1 MTTLLRPHTK
11 CTVCERVVKL
21 QAYRNCSHRHD
32 PLTTLYPDTRREHHP
47 AAALHACELR
57 PRQCP
62 RRFHALQHLGL
73 ERVSLLE
80 QLVHTLR
87 IRTLDIGQSLQIS
100 RLLAR
105 PRSQSLE
112 CECHRTHALAFP
124 LNLFLQCAR
133 RFPAGCLLAAGLRF
147 HLRVFRSRLLL
158 VLGQLLLVSYPL
170 TQLHRRHLLAHSS
183 LRLRLILLGFLFG
196 GHSRSLPPIGHSY
209 SSRRAGCLKQ
219 ARPVR

>member
-32 PLTTLYPDTRREHHP
+32 PLTTLYPDTRREHYP

-62 RRFHALQHLGL
+62 RRLP
-73 ERVSLLE
+73 RPSPP
-80 QLVHTLR
+80 R
-87 IRTLDIGQSLQIS
+87 PRTRFLARATRPHSPNPHVG
-100 RLLAR
+100 LLAR
-105 PRSQSLE
+105 LRSQSLE

-158 VLGQLLLVSYPL
+158 VLGQLLLGSYPL

-196 GHSRSLPPIGHSY
+196 GHSRSLPPIGHS
-209 SSRRAGCLKQ
+209 
-219 ARPVR
+219 

>member
-32 PLTTLYPDTRREHHP
+32 PLTTLYPDTRREHYP

-62 RRFHALQHLGL
+62 RRLP
-73 ERVSLLE
+73 RPSPP
-80 QLVHTLR
+80 R
-87 IRTLDIGQSLQIS
+87 PRTRFLARATRPHSPNPHVG
-100 RLLAR
+100 LLAR
-105 PRSQSLE
+105 LRSQSLE

-147 HLRVFRSRLLL
+147 HLRLFGAVFFLGVTHLPSFL
-158 VLGQLLLVSYPL
+158 V
-170 TQLHRRHLLAHSS
+170 HRRHLLAHSS
-183 LRLRLILLGFLFG
+183 LRLRLILLGFFW
-196 GHSRSLPPIGHSY
+196 
-209 SSRRAGCLKQ
+209 
-219 ARPVR
+219 